1 MSKLSHFY
9 SDLLWPYCVMA
20 SIKPSSLI
28 SFYRFPGVAI
38 ELDTGEVFST
48 KCTCVQ
54 RLAGRCKHVACI
66 LYLLE
71 EVGLEMKPKLLET
84 CTSVDCY
91 WNKGAINN
99 KNPGPIGMH

>member
-1 MSKLSHFY
+1 MKQTLCSKMVTKDEFADEGTFFLN
-9 SDLLWPYCVMA
+9 
-20 SIKPSSLI
+20 
-28 SFYRFPGVAI
+28 RFPGVAI

-91 WNKGAINN
+91 WNKGAISN